1 LIDPRRIAMAYHP
14 ATARLPSRE
23 ESLSPFALARW
34 AEALAAG
41 RARAPRCER
50 ILRNGQQ
57 CRGFPMREARKMGV
71 LLCRWHCRGRVRDT
85 VDARR
90 EPRLR
95 ALANSDNDI
104 LRSRAERSLAC
115 IARRKTSRAW
125 KLDPRLPGS
134 TVPHLSDRDAARVE
148 RWLAERNLRHGCA
161 LQATGRPPA
170 PRCWDRMTWAAI
182 LAIGGRIDEHGAKR
196 RLELAVK
203 DEAAFWKRLKERGED
218 VE

>member
-1 LIDPRRIAMAYHP
+1 MAYHP

-41 RARAPRCER
+41 RARAPRCEC

-57 CRGFPMREARKMGV
+57 CRGIPMREARKMGV
-71 LLCRWHCRGRVRDT
+71 NLCRWHCRGRLRDT

-104 LRSRAERSLAC
+104 LRSRAERALAC
-115 IARRKTSRAW
+115 IARRKTNRAW
-125 KLDPRLPGS
+125 KLDPRLPGA
-134 TVPHLSDRDAARVE
+134 TVPHMSVRDAMRVE
-148 RWLAERNLRHGCA
+148 RWLAERNVRESYP
-161 LQATGRPPA
+161 LQATGHPPT
-170 PRCWDRMTWAAI
+170 PRCLDRMTWTAI
-182 LAIGGRIDEHGAKR
+182 LAIGGRIEEHGAR
-196 RLELAVK
+196 RRIELAVK
-203 DEAAFWKRLKERGED
+203 DEVVFRKRLEERGED

>member
-1 LIDPRRIAMAYHP
+1 MAYHP

-23 ESLSPFALARW
+23 ESLSPLALARW

-57 CRGFPMREARKMGV
+57 CQGIPMREARKLGV
-71 LLCRWHCRGRVRDT
+71 NLCRWHCRGKVRDQ

-90 EPRLR
+90 EPRLHR
-95 ALANSDNDI
+95 LADSDNDI
-104 LRSRAERSLAC
+104 LRSRAERALAC
-115 IARRKTSRAW
+115 LARRRANRAW

-134 TVPHLSDRDAARVE
+134 TVPHLNARDGLRVE
-148 RWLAERNLRHGCA
+148 QWLAERNLRDICP
-161 LQATGRPPA
+161 LQATGRPPTA
-170 PRCWDRMTWAAI
+170 RCWDRMTWAAI
-182 LAIGGRIDEHGAKR
+182 LAIGGRIDEQGARR

-203 DEAAFWKRLKERGED
+203 DEVAFWKRLEERAGD
-218 VE
+218 AQ

>member
-1 LIDPRRIAMAYHP
+1 MAYHP

-41 RARAPRCER
+41 RARAQRCDR

-57 CRGFPMREARKMGV
+57 CRGIPMREARKLGV
-71 LLCRWHCRGRVRDT
+71 NLCRWHCRGKVRDK
-85 VDARR
+85 VDVRR

-104 LRSRAERSLAC
+104 LRSRAERALAC
-115 IARRKTSRAW
+115 IARRKTNRAW
-125 KLDPRLPGS
+125 KLDPRLSGS

-148 RWLAERNLRHGCA
+148 RWLAERNLCEGRP
-161 LQATGRPPA
+161 LQATGRPPT
-170 PRCWDRMTWAAI
+170 PRCLDRMIWTAI
-182 LAIGGRIDEHGAKR
+182 LAIGGRIDERGARR
-196 RLELAVK
+196 RLELAIK
-203 DEAAFWKRLKERGED
+203 DEAAFWRRLAERGGAAE
-218 VE
+218 

>member
-1 LIDPRRIAMAYHP
+1 MAYHP

-41 RARAPRCER
+41 RAHAQRCQR

-57 CRGFPMREARKMGV
+57 CRGIPMREARKIGV
-71 LLCRWHCRGRVRDT
+71 NLCRWHCRGRLRDQ

-104 LRSRAERSLAC
+104 LRSRAERALAC
-115 IARRKTSRAW
+115 IARRKTNRAW

-148 RWLAERNLRHGCA
+148 RWLLERNLSEARP

-170 PRCWDRMTWAAI
+170 PRCWDRMIWAAI
-182 LAIGGRIDEHGAKR
+182 LAISGRIDEQGARR

-203 DEAAFWKRLKERGED
+203 DETAFWKRLED
-218 VE
+218 SGGDIE

>member
-1 LIDPRRIAMAYHP
+1 MAYHP

-34 AEALAAG
+34 FEAMAAG

-57 CRGFPMREARKMGV
+57 CRGIPMREARKLGV
-71 LLCRWHCRGRVRDT
+71 NLCRWHCRGRLRDQ

-90 EPRLR
+90 ELRLR
-95 ALANSDNDI
+95 RLANSDNDI
-104 LRSRAERSLAC
+104 LRSRAERALAC
-115 IARRKTSRAW
+115 IARRKTNRAW
-125 KLDPRLPGS
+125 RLDPRLHGS

-148 RWLAERNLRHGCA
+148 RWLAERNLCEGRP
-161 LQATGRPPA
+161 LQATGRPA
-170 PRCWDRMTWAAI
+170 TPRCWDRMTWAAI
-182 LAIGGRIDEHGAKR
+182 LAIGGRIDEQGARR

-203 DEAAFWKRLKERGED
+203 DEAAFWKRFEESGGD
-218 VE
+218 AG